1 MRRLL
6 ERLDEIGS
14 TIVPLA
20 YLCGLFLGTA
30 SYFTGYRGWSVVL
43 AVGIGLAL
51 GSEVHSFLQQRRA
64 RAAFAEYRRIRK
76 AGGDAADAQEVFRFN
91 ALLLAALVA
100 FQCFTATMFAA
111 ATWPVAGNGLAV
123 AAQDLL
129 RGCIIPAFFLLSGFL
144 VPLTQSAAAV
154 LTHASDDILHTAVS
168 RNVRHWRR
176 RIQRVHRRGGDL
188 SPLMVALLHEAGEH
202 AAARRTTLIADNL
215 TLAEAHMRPAW
226 YARWFA
232 RPSPDSVAGALLPGQ
247 PGPTGHAPTPPTG
260 PGTPIPAPS
269 FQALPDENDYH
280 SRWEMVPGVIYPNPS
295 RQEPAAPAASGQVER
310 GKMTP
315 GELREMLAHKLLD
328 ENPEMTRNALMG
340 ALRTVGMGCRDD
352 ALRAIMARWN
362 GQRHGIRR
370 TLPAREV
377 QLNEAD
383 EPEERQAV

>member
-20 YLCGLFLGTA
+20 YLAGLFLGTA

-76 AGGDAADAQEVFRFN
+76 AGGDASDAREVFRFN
-91 ALLLAALVA
+91 AGLLAALVA

-111 ATWPVAGNGLAV
+111 ATWPVSGNWLAV
-123 AAQDLL
+123 AAQDAL

-168 RNVRHWRR
+168 RNVRHWRH

-215 TLAEAHMRPAW
+215 TLAEAHMLPPW
-226 YARWFA
+226 YARLWGRMRGA
-232 RPSPDSVAGALLPGQ
+232 PDGVVSALLPGQ
-247 PGPTGHAPTPPTG
+247 SPTLPTG
-260 PGTPIPAPS
+260 PGTPLPAPAYEPLPAS
-269 FQALPDENDYH
+269 EDDETWRAWRPGVLYPERSSQSNAGAVASERVPVGELSPEAIRRASAFGLLDSSPRLSVSALAKALKC
-280 SRWEMVPGVIYPNPS
+280 RWETA
-295 RQEPAAPAASGQVER
+295 RDLHAAWTDHRLAQQR
-310 GKMTP
+310 GMSP
-315 GELREMLAHKLLD
+315 R
-328 ENPEMTRNALMG
+328 P
-340 ALRTVGMGCRDD
+340 
-352 ALRAIMARWN
+352 
-362 GQRHGIRR
+362 
-370 TLPAREV
+370 LPARMVESSG
-377 QLNEAD
+377 EAD
-383 EPEERQAV
+383 EGEQREERAV

>member
-20 YLCGLFLGTA
+20 YLAGLFLGTA

-76 AGGDAADAQEVFRFN
+76 AAGDATDAQEVFRFN
-91 ALLLAALVA
+91 AYLLAALVV

-111 ATWPVAGNGLAV
+111 ATWPVSGSPLAV

-215 TLAEAHMRPAW
+215 TLAEAHMLPPW
-226 YARWFA
+226 YARLWGRMRGA
-232 RPSPDSVAGALLPGQ
+232 PDGVVSALLPGQ
-247 PGPTGHAPTPPTG
+247 SPTLPTG
-260 PGTPIPAPS
+260 PGTPLPAPS
-269 FQALPDENDYH
+269 FHALPDDDAYP
-280 SRWEMVPGVIYPNPS
+280 SRWNMVPGVIYPATPG
-295 RQEPAAPAASGQVER
+295 QESSAPAASEQVER

-328 ENPEMTRNALMG
+328 ENPGISRNALMG

-362 GQRHGIRR
+362 GQRYTVPRP
-370 TLPAREV
+370 LPPRMVESSG
-377 QLNEAD
+377 EAD
-383 EPEERQAV
+383 ENEQREERAV